1 VTGPYASEEFRLIAA
16 RLIPSPGQLRGAA
29 TSKSNLEFRG
39 PLMSSI
45 EKTRRD
51 FLKAGSAALAASAV
65 SWNASSYAAI
75 VGANDRVRVG
85 VVGCGDRMKSALIP
99 AFLEHAKELN
109 FEFVAVSDI
118 WSRRREE
125 GAAYVQKLSGSAVDA
140 VRNNDELYARK
151 DVDAVLIATADFQ
164 HALHGV
170 EAVEAGRDA
179 YVEKPTAHT
188 MKDARRFLAAVKKT
202 GKIVQV
208 GTQRRSTPSYQK
220 AAEYIKSGQFGDIV
234 MVEMTWNVNQPGRWR
249 RPDVVPL
256 LKEQDTDWKRYLLE
270 CPYEPFDARKYLEF
284 RLFWPYSSGIPDQ
297 WLVHQIDTVHWFTG
311 LPHPRSVVANGG
323 IYLWK
328 DGRQNWDTMT
338 AVFDYGPLDD
348 RSKGFQ
354 VQYSSRF
361 TNSAGGVK
369 ELYYSNGGMIDMD
382 KQTVTPTGG
391 LNARNAAEMG
401 MKANQLPS
409 FSLVEHAEAVSTAAD
424 TGKDPMTSANMR
436 NWMECVRS
444 RKTPNASIEAG
455 YSHSIA
461 LCMNVAAIQTGE
473 KVTFDDKTQQV
484 MAGGKVYA

>member
-1 VTGPYASEEFRLIAA
+1 MTFPN
-16 RLIPSPGQLRGAA
+16 
-29 TSKSNLEFRG
+29 SN
-39 PLMSSI
+39 
-45 EKTRRD
+45 RRD
-51 FLKAGSAALAASAV
+51 FLKVGGAAVAASAV
-65 SWNASSYAAI
+65 SWNARSYAAI
-75 VGANDRVRVG
+75 LGANDRVRVG
-85 VVGCGDRMKSALIP
+85 VVGCGDRMKQGDLP
-99 AFLEHAKELN
+99 AFQQSAKDLN
-109 FEFVAVSDI
+109 FQIVAVSDI

-125 GAAYVQKLSGSAVDA
+125 GAAFIEKLCGNPIDQ

-164 HALHGV
+164 HAQHGI
-170 EAVEAGRDA
+170 EAVNAGRDA
-179 YVEKPTAHT
+179 YVEKPTANT
-188 MKDARRFLAAVKKT
+188 MADARNFLAAVKKS
-202 GKIVQV
+202 GKIVQI
-208 GTQRRSTPSYQK
+208 GTQRRSTPAYMK
-220 AAEYIKSGQFGDIV
+220 AAEYIKSGKFGDIV

-256 LKEQDTDWKRYLLE
+256 LKEQDTDWKRFLLNR
-270 CPYEPFDARKYLEF
+270 PYEPFDARKYLEF

-311 LPHPRSVVANGG
+311 LPHPRSCVANGG

-348 RSKGFQ
+348 LTKGFQ

-382 KQTVTPTGG
+382 KGVVTGTGG
-391 LNARNAAEMG
+391 LSARSAAEMG
-401 MKANQLPS
+401 MKPNLLNG
-409 FSLVEHAEAVSTAAD
+409 FSLVTEKAEAVSTDAD
-424 TGKDPMTSANMR
+424 THGDPETAANMR

-461 LCMNVAAIQTGE
+461 LCMNVAAIQTGQ
-473 KVTFDDKTQQV
+473 KVTFDEKNQQV

>member
-1 VTGPYASEEFRLIAA
+1 MALN
-16 RLIPSPGQLRGAA
+16 
-29 TSKSNLEFRG
+29 KNN
-39 PLMSSI
+39 
-45 EKTRRD
+45 RRE
-51 FLKAGSAALAASAV
+51 FLKAGSAALAATAFASSAR
-65 SWNASSYAAI
+65 SYAAI

-85 VVGCGDRMKSALIP
+85 IVGCGDRMRQGDLP
-99 AFLEHAKELN
+99 AFQANAKDMN
-109 FEFVAVSDI
+109 FQIVAVSDI

-125 GAAYVQKLSGSAVDA
+125 GAAFIEKLCGNPVDP

-151 DVDAVLIATADFQ
+151 DVDAVIIATADFQ
-164 HALHGV
+164 HAYHGV

-188 MKDARRFLAAVKKT
+188 MADARKFRAAVHKT

-208 GTQRRSTPSYQK
+208 GTQRRSTPSYIK
-220 AAEYIKSGQFGDIV
+220 AAEYIKSGAFGDIV

-256 LKEQDTDWKRYLLE
+256 LKQEDTDWKRYLLNRTMV
-270 CPYEPFDARKYLEF
+270 PFDARKYLEF

-311 LPHPRSVVANGG
+311 LPHPRSCVANGG

-328 DGRQNWDTMT
+328 DGRTNWDTMT

-348 RSKGFQ
+348 LTKGFQ
-354 VQYSSRF
+354 VLYSSRF

-382 KQTVTPTGG
+382 KQTVTDTGG
-391 LNARNAAEMG
+391 LTARSAAEMK
-401 MKANQLPS
+401 MQPNLLKS
-409 FSLVEHAEAVSTAAD
+409 FSLVEKAEAVNTDADMHGDPQTA
-424 TGKDPMTSANMR
+424 ANMR

-461 LCMNVAAIQTGE
+461 LCMNVAAIQTGQ
-473 KVTFDDKTQQV
+473 KVTFDEKTQQV
-484 MAGGKVYA
+484 MVGGKVYE